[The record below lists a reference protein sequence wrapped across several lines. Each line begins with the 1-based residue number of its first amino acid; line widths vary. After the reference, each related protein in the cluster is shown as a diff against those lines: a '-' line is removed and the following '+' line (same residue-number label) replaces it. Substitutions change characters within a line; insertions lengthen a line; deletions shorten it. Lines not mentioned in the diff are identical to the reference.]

1 MPRERVSLFGAVLLW
16 TMRCGKSCEALAQ
29 SLALSVLCSDI
40 GLAGSV
46 SISGAYVCS
55 FGEGRIEKF
64 SRNLFCCGALNF
76 TLPGASKTAMSL
88 PVTVT
93 VKGKKYAGEYQ
104 IEGSLLRVFFDGK
117 SKTTSAN
124 SANPEFVARLLL
136 IELVC
141 RVYRSSPF

>member
-1 MPRERVSLFGAVLLW
+1 
-16 TMRCGKSCEALAQ
+16 
-29 SLALSVLCSDI
+29 
-40 GLAGSV
+40 
-46 SISGAYVCS
+46 
-55 FGEGRIEKF
+55 
-64 SRNLFCCGALNF
+64 
-76 TLPGASKTAMSL
+76 MSL

-104 IEGSLLRVFFDGK
+104 IEDSLLRVFFDGK